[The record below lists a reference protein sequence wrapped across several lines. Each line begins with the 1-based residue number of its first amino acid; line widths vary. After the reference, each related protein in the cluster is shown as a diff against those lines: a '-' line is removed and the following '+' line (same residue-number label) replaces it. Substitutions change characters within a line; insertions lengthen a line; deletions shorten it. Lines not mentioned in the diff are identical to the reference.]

1 MTGIYSWQK
10 PTFVLVKENA
20 LKWQSNF
27 IFDKVPTKVL
37 TVTTKHKQLIRKEEP
52 LTVKIIIVLMQY
64 PTVFLLDENMF
75 KTIYKTENIY
85 NDIVYKGH
93 RSQQWVGH
101 VIVYKLSK
109 LRTVSQPFVPNVQ
122 LHVQSQQKK
131 KKRLLE
137 CKKNKTHVI
146 MLSL

>member
-1 MTGIYSWQK
+1 M
-10 PTFVLVKENA
+10 
-20 LKWQSNF
+20 
-27 IFDKVPTKVL
+27 
-37 TVTTKHKQLIRKEEP
+37 TVTTKHKQLIRKEKP

-85 NDIVYKGH
+85 NDIVYKGR
-93 RSQQWVGH
+93 RSQQRVGH

-109 LRTVSQPFVPNVQ
+109 LRFVSQPFVPNVQ

-131 KKRLLE
+131 KK
-137 CKKNKTHVI
+137 KDF
-146 MLSL
+146 